1 MVCSS
6 ATRMKCDIQVM
17 KISAIVIT
25 CNEEKNIG
33 ECLDSLG
40 FVDEIIVVDSG
51 SSDSTRQICERY
63 AAVRFTE
70 HSWEG
75 FGRQKNHAL
84 QKAQGEWVF
93 SIDADEVVTSE
104 LAAEIMATLER
115 PECVGYLVPRKNFY
129 RGQWVRH
136 SGWWPDPVLR
146 LFRRDKG
153 RFSDRS
159 VHETVE
165 LDGRPGRLD
174 GCLEHHSFSD
184 IADFL
189 RKADSYSSLGAEV
202 MLQQGKRSS
211 AVLALVKSAATFFK
225 TFVLKRGFLDGYV
238 GVLISF
244 SNAVGVFYRYM
255 KCLELK
261 QGRHAR

>member
-1 MVCSS
+1 M
-6 ATRMKCDIQVM
+6 TPI
-17 KISAIVIT
+17 ISAIIIT
-25 CNEEKNIG
+25 KNEEQRIG
-33 ECLDSLG
+33 RCLESL
-40 FVDEIIVVDSG
+40 FWADEIVVVDSG
-51 SSDSTRQICERY
+51 STDRTRNICESY
-63 AAVRFTE
+63 PTVRFVE
-70 HSWEG
+70 HPWDG

-84 QKAQGEWVF
+84 QNAQGEWVF
-93 SIDADEVVTSE
+93 SIDADEVVSPE
-104 LAAEIMATLER
+104 LATEIKATLEH
-115 PECVGYLVPRKNFY
+115 PDCAGYLVPRKNFY

-174 GCLEHHSFSD
+174 GCLEHHSFSG

-211 AVLALVKSAATFFK
+211 VVLALVKSAATFFK
-225 TFVLKRGFLDGYV
+225 TLILKRGFLDGYV

>member
-1 MVCSS
+1 M
-6 ATRMKCDIQVM
+6 TPI
-17 KISAIVIT
+17 ISAIIIT
-25 CNEEKNIG
+25 KNEEQRIG
-33 ECLDSLG
+33 RCLESL
-40 FVDEIIVVDSG
+40 FWADEIIVVDSG
-51 SSDSTRQICERY
+51 SADRTRNICESY
-63 AAVRFTE
+63 PSVRFVE
-70 HSWEG
+70 HPWGG
-75 FGRQKNHAL
+75 FGRQKNYAL
-84 QKAQGEWVF
+84 QCALGKWVF
-93 SIDADEVVTSE
+93 SIDADEVVSPE
-104 LAAEIMATLER
+104 LATEIMATLEH
-115 PECVGYLVPRKNFY
+115 PACAGYLVPRKNFY

-174 GCLEHHSFSD
+174 GCLEHHSFSG

-189 RKADSYSSLGAEV
+189 RKADSYSSLGADV

-211 AVLALVKSAATFFK
+211 VVLALVKSAATFFK

>member
-1 MVCSS
+1 V
-6 ATRMKCDIQVM
+6 
-17 KISAIVIT
+17 
-25 CNEEKNIG
+25 
-33 ECLDSLG
+33 
-40 FVDEIIVVDSG
+40 
-51 SSDSTRQICERY
+51 
-63 AAVRFTE
+63 E
-70 HSWEG
+70 HPWEG
-75 FGRQKNHAL
+75 FGRQKNYAL
-84 QKAQGEWVF
+84 QCAVGIWVF
-93 SIDADEVVTSE
+93 SLDADEVVTSE
-104 LAAEIMATLER
+104 LATEIRATLAH
-115 PECVGYLVPRKNFY
+115 PNCAGYLVPRKNFY

-146 LFRRDKG
+146 LFRIDKG

-165 LDGRPGRLD
+165 LDSRPGRLE
-174 GCLEHHSFSD
+174 GCLEHHSFSG

-202 MLQQGKRSS
+202 MLKQGKGTSV
-211 AVLALVKSAATFFK
+211 VLALVKSAATFFK
-225 TFVLKRGFLDGYV
+225 TLVLKRGFLDGYV